1 MINRQIPLVDD
12 RIAQLER
19 DLADARR
26 EKDQLVN
33 DRDMYQGVID
43 EAAAEVNRLT
53 KVINGLESRIP
64 GL

>member
-19 DLADARR
+19 DLADAKR